1 MALIRA
7 ISGGGSGGGGKSSG
21 GTNIT
26 FESGNKIS
34 LDFEPSKILLTGQV
48 SSVGGVVSL
57 YYDKDANP
65 NKYKQSL
72 IGGAWSDYN
81 VGSGAGFR
89 YVDGTGFALNTSY
102 VWTQTSYVACE

>member
-34 LDFEPSKILLTGQV
+34 LDFEPSKILLTGY
-48 SSVGGVVSL
+48 VGNVGVVSL

-65 NKYKQSL
+65 NEYKQSVS
-72 IGGAWSDYN
+72 GGAWNDYN

-102 VWTQTSYVACE
+102 NWTQISYVACE